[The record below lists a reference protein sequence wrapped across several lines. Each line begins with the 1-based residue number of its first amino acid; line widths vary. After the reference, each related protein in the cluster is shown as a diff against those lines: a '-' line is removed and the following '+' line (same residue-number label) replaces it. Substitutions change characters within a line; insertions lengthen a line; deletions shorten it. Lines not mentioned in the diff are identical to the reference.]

1 MGWMNDPIADS
12 PSPTNANGDVS
23 SFVQQ
28 YGPIADKISEKL
40 GVSSDLILG
49 KLGLETAWG
58 KKVIPG
64 TNNLGNIKDVS
75 GRGVMAT
82 DNYSGSR
89 DAYLKFEDP
98 ETFGAYYTDFIQRL
112 YPNAVGAGAD
122 AKKFTSGL
130 MTGKNG
136 AYAEDPQYGTK
147 IAGASQ
153 MVAKARG
160 ASQGGWMND
169 PTTQTEP
176 VTVVQPKEEAP
187 KEQPK
192 ATEAA
197 PKRTVPE
204 ELVRQGGLTARYG
217 LQGAEKAFTF
227 PVRAVFEA
235 VGAGAEMLGAKDT
248 GQKIRSTLGMG
259 GNAGRVVADAV
270 NLPKPE
276 TKLEKFVGGAS
287 ETVAGLGVGGAA
299 QKVAEN
305 APAVTQNAVKALL
318 PTASTGKEAAAFT
331 AIGGAMD
338 VAPAETAAA
347 LALVTAGKAGYDKV
361 KLNQA
366 VNRIIENAGSDKL
379 ARTDA
384 EIIKRMGDVA
394 DDPARFFGGKAP
406 ETLSAQTL
414 NQAVTKSFLEPVRK
428 VLNDIPKGQQP
439 KNIKELRGA
448 LQNWKSLTD
457 AERNAL
463 RGTPYGDAVADAI
476 EKSLRS
482 TALTAAQP
490 AKGGALGMAARAGTN
505 AIPAVISA
513 TTGIPVVVSGD
524 IIRGIGNKLGGR
536 ATREDVSRKLL
547 NPRTREA
554 ADVVLQRLGRDTE
567 TFSAARDLADRAV
580 KSNAARIAAEQAAKT
595 RDLATRAQTRNQVL
609 QTSKMPLGGGFQELL
624 PGGASG
630 LNLASDDAVKALR
643 VVSKLDKN
651 SPVSQAA
658 ASILKSEP
666 VKDPNAF
673 YGVQNTI
680 RRLSEEGK
688 IPGVTTPMGQ
698 ATSSGIRNPVSYAA
712 NVRTAEEAA
721 KLARESAPNKA
732 LSQFANKVAGTK
744 APADK
749 LRLVE
754 ERLAKAT
761 DPAEIDYLN
770 NFVRPLTNF
779 GKK

>member
-12 PSPTNANGDVS
+12 PSPANANGDVS

-75 GRGVMAT
+75 GRGVKAT

-98 ETFGAYYTDFIQRL
+98 ETFGAYYSDFIQRL
-112 YPNAVGAGAD
+112 YPNAVGAGTD

-130 MTGKNG
+130 TTGKNG
-136 AYAEDPQYGTK
+136 AYAEDPEYGTK
-147 IAGASQ
+147 VAGAAQ
-153 MVAKARG
+153 MVSKARG
-160 ASQGGWMND
+160 ATQGGWMND
-169 PTTQTEP
+169 PTTSTEP

-187 KEQPK
+187 K
-192 ATEAA
+192 ASEAA
-197 PKRTVPE
+197 PAKRTTGE

-235 VGAGAEMLGAKDT
+235 FGAGAQMLGANET
-248 GQKIRSTLGMG
+248 GQKIRNTLGMG
-259 GNAGRVVADAV
+259 GNAGKVVADAV

-287 ETVAGLGVGGAA
+287 EAVAGLGVGGAA

-305 APAVTQNAVKALL
+305 APAVAQNTVRALL
-318 PTASTGKEAAAFT
+318 PTASTGKEAAVFAGT
-331 AIGGAMD
+331 GGAFE

-366 VNRIIENAGSDKL
+366 VNRIIENAGSDKI

-414 NQAVTKSFLEPVRK
+414 NQAVTKSFLDPVKK
-428 VLNDIPKGQQP
+428 VLNDIPKNQQP
-439 KNIKELRGA
+439 QNIKELRGA
-448 LQNWKSLTD
+448 LQNWKGLTD

-490 AKGGALGMAARAGTN
+490 AKGGVLGTIARTATAAGPSVA
-505 AIPAVISA
+505 SA
-513 TTGIPVVVSGD
+513 FTGIPVVVSGD
-524 IIRGIGNKLGGR
+524 LIRGVGNKLGGR
-536 ATREDVSRKLL
+536 VTREDVSRRLL
-547 NPRTREA
+547 TPRNREA

-567 TFSAARDLADRAV
+567 TFSTARDLADRAV

-595 RDLATRAQTRNQVL
+595 RALAERAQTRTQVL
-609 QTSKMPLGGGFQELL
+609 GTSRMPLGGGFQELL

-630 LNLASDDAVKALR
+630 LNMASGDAVKALR
-643 VVSKLDKN
+643 VVSKMDKN

-658 ASILKSEP
+658 SSILKSEP

-680 RRLSEEGK
+680 RRLSEQGK
-688 IPGVTTPMGQ
+688 LPGVNTPIGQ
-698 ATSSGIRNPVSYAA
+698 ASRSTIGNPVSYAA

-721 KLARESAPNKA
+721 KLARDAAPNKA
-732 LSQFANKVAGTK
+732 LAQFANKVAGTK
-744 APADK
+744 DPAAK

-754 ERLAKAT
+754 ERLANAKT
-761 DPAEIDYLN
+761 PAEQQYLN